1 MSDRNQEPG
10 EAAGPASGEE
20 AAAVRD
26 GRSGDAGRAEAAS
39 PPESAATADPAGAG
53 GRVGGE
59 PADGG
64 QQQAEGVPP
73 REQRGAEG
81 PPVHERAVGTERGAG
96 DTADRVNADDSAG
109 RAGDQDREQRGGAEA
124 AVAGSAET
132 TVPAEGGEGRAALFA
147 GEERDR
153 LGGQWDAVQAAF
165 VDDPRAA
172 VERADALVAEVV
184 QSLTTSFTGER
195 SRLEQ
200 QWSQG
205 EDVST
210 EDLRQALHRYRS
222 FFERLLHV

>member
-10 EAAGPASGEE
+10 EAAGPASGDD
-20 AAAVRD
+20 AAT
-26 GRSGDAGRAEAAS
+26 AEAA
-39 PPESAATADPAGAG
+39 PAG

-64 QQQAEGVPP
+64 QQRAEGLPP
-73 REQRGAEG
+73 SDQRGAESQ
-81 PPVHERAVGTERGAG
+81 PVQERAAGTERGAG
-96 DTADRVNADDSAG
+96 DTTDRVS
-109 RAGDQDREQRGGAEA
+109 
-124 AVAGSAET
+124 
-132 TVPAEGGEGRAALFA
+132 AEGGEGGEGGKAGEGGEAGEAGEAGEGRTALFA
-147 GEERDR
+147 DEERDR
-153 LGGQWDAVQAAF
+153 LGGQWGAVQAAF

-184 QSLTTSFTGER
+184 QSLTTSFTNER

>member
-1 MSDRNQEPG
+1 MSDRNQEPS
-10 EAAGPASGEE
+10 ETTGPASG
-20 AAAVRD
+20 D
-26 GRSGDAGRAEAAS
+26 D
-39 PPESAATADPAGAG
+39 AATAEPAPAG

-73 REQRGAEG
+73 RGQRGEEG
-81 PPVHERAVGTERGAG
+81 QPVQERAAGTERGAG
-96 DTADRVNADDSAG
+96 DTTDRVSADDSAG
-109 RAGDQDREQRGGAEA
+109 RAGDQDRDQRGRVGTEA
-124 AVAGSAET
+124 AGQAGT
-132 TVPAEGGEGRAALFA
+132 TVPAEGGEAGEGPTALFA
-147 GEERDR
+147 DEERDR
-153 LGGQWDAVQAAF
+153 LGEQWGAVQAAF

-184 QSLTTSFTGER
+184 QSLTTSFTNER

-210 EDLRQALHRYRS
+210 EELRQALHRYRS
-222 FFERLLHV
+222 FFDRLLHV